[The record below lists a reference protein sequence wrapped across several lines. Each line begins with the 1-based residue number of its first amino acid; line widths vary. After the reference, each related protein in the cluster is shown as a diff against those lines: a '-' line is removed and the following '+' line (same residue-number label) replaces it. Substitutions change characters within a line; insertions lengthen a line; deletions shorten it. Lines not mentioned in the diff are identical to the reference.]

1 MNKSQLARKRAGII
15 MKVNCGLMTAA
26 QAARELNVSRKTY
39 YKWEKKGLSALLGS
53 VTDQQAGRP
62 DRTEDKEQELLK
74 QQLEQ
79 AMKEN
84 ALLERRMF
92 LKDLLS
98 DIKPGSGNRAK
109 KK

>member
-1 MNKSQLARKRAGII
+1 MNKSQLARKRAEII

-62 DRTEDKEQELLK
+62 DRTEDKEQEILK